1 MFFLESAPLKKLH
14 EDVGGMESLLTFSKQ
29 GSLERISKDK
39 YHYR

>member
-14 EDVGGMESLLTFSKQ
+14 EDVRGMESLLTFGEQ
-29 GSLERISKDK
+29 GSLERISKDE